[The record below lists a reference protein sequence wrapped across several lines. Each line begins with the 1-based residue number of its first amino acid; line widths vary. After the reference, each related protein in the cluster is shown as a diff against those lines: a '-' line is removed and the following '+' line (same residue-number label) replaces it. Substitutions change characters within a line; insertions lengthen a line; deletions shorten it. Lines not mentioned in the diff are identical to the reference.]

1 MPHRRRRKN
10 KSRFADAPTEEGQ
23 RAQREAAFAA
33 IRALYVESLPL
44 WRVCGRAYC
53 RRHHIC
59 GGDSRA
65 CIERGWPLMP
75 ISCAGKS
82 RRAGLERWAAP
93 AAPGHAQ
100 GTGLALLSTVE
111 FHALIV
117 IALSLRSSR

>member
-44 WRVCGRAYC
+44 WRVCGPAYC

-65 CIERGWPLMP
+65 CIERGWPQMP
-75 ISCAGKS
+75 S
-82 RRAGLERWAAP
+82 RVQEKAVALVLNGGPRRLPPATRRERA
-93 AAPGHAQ
+93 
-100 GTGLALLSTVE
+100 
-111 FHALIV
+111 
-117 IALSLRSSR
+117 LRCYPPSNFTH